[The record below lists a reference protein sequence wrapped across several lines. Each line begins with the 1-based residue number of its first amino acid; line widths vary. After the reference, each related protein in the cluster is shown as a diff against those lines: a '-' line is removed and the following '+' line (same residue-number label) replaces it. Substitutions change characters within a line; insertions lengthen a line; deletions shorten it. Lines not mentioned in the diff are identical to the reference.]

1 MQRIYNIKYFKTM
14 ELQVADSLKIIQSVI
29 NQRKQKYEENGFFLI
44 SWSVLIM
51 LAGVLQFVMLITNY
65 YPKQSGF
72 VWLILM
78 PLGFF
83 YSLWIK
89 VKSTKRK
96 KAEKSYNDWTDWL
109 WFVAGINAIIAFL
122 IPWSIFDSFLTAFLI
137 IYLPFTFVTLTMAL
151 QMKMKL
157 WIVACLLAFIIIYA
171 VQFIS
176 FSQEV
181 FLPLVSSLMAGL
193 LFLIPGIQFH
203 LDYKKRSNVR

>member
-1 MQRIYNIKYFKTM
+1 
-14 ELQVADSLKIIQSVI
+14 
-29 NQRKQKYEENGFFLI
+29 
-44 SWSVLIM
+44 M
-51 LAGVLQFVMLITNY
+51 LAGVIQFVMLITDY

-78 PLGFF
+78 PIGFF
-83 YSLWIK
+83 YSLWTKIK
-89 VKSTKRK
+89 NTKRK

-109 WFVAGINAIIAFL
+109 WFIAGINAIIAFI

-137 IYLPFTFVTLTMAL
+137 IYLPFTFVALTMAL

-157 WIVACLLAFIIIYA
+157 WIATCLLAFIIIYA

-181 FLPLVSSLMAGL
+181 FLPLLSSLIAVL
-193 LFLIPGIQFH
+193 LFLVPGIQFNKE
-203 LDYKKRSNVR
+203 YKKRNNVC